1 MPPSHVSFPVDVALV
16 WLTGETTSAQLSET
30 QDGATALMLS
40 AKFGHAK
47 CLRMLLEKG
56 ADKDARGKVRFV

>member
-1 MPPSHVSFPVDVALV
+1 
-16 WLTGETTSAQLSET
+16 
-30 QDGATALMLS
+30 MLA

-56 ADKDARGKVRFV
+56 ADKDAKGRVRFCMKISVLAFVLFSLCFVYVLVTLSAFFFGVRNL